1 MFAHVHHSLG
11 GIAMLVRVSIA
22 LLCALLMVMSAEA
35 QPTNVKTVFVVVMEN
50 HNWSQ
55 FRGASNAPYINNTLL
70 PQASHAEQY
79 YNPPNL
85 HPSLPNYLWMEA
97 GTNFG
102 ILNDNDP
109 SINHQSTTAHLVTQ
123 LNNAG
128 ISWKTYQEDI
138 SGTNCPLTS
147 VNKYAP
153 KHNPFVYFDD
163 VTNTNDPN
171 SANCILH
178 VRPFTELATDLQ
190 NNTVAQYV
198 FITPNLCDDGHDSCA
213 PVSDPIRQTDNWLQ
227 ANMPMILNSTAYQ
240 NGGAIFITWDE
251 GVGGDGPIGMIVL
264 SPYAKGG
271 GYSNTI
277 HYTHGSLLRTVEE
290 IFAVSLLGDAAV
302 QTDLS
307 DLFNNPNPPP
317 APTNLTA
324 VPGDSSVAL
333 SWTASAGATSYNVKR
348 SLTSGGSYTT
358 IASVTTTSFP
368 DSGLTNGVTYYYVVS
383 ASNLSGES
391 SNSTEASA
399 TPNVAAPPAPTNL
412 TAAAGNQQVTL
423 NWSAAPGAVSY
434 QVNRGT
440 ANGGPYDTIVHSGIT
455 GTSDIDNTVVN
466 GTTYYYVVT
475 AFNSGGQ
482 SPDSNQA
489 IATPMANPVPVLQV
503 NSGGGTVGSFVSDT
517 GFNGGQSAST
527 SASIDLSGVS
537 FPAPQAVYQ
546 TWRTGAKKAANFSYT
561 LTGFSAG
568 TSYSLRLHFAE
579 NSVTRVGARRFDVTI
594 NGVKVLSAFDV
605 LAAAGGKNK
614 AVIKNFST
622 TADASGQIVIS
633 FTAVTAAQDPI
644 INGIEVDQ

>member
-1 MFAHVHHSLG
+1 MSVRSLS
-11 GIAMLVRVSIA
+11 AV
-22 LLCALLMVMSAEA
+22 LLCTLLVALSAQA

-55 FRGASNAPYINNTLL
+55 FKGASNSPYLNNTLL

-79 YNPPNL
+79 YNPPSL

-102 ILNDNDP
+102 IFNDSDP
-109 SINHQSTTAHLVTQ
+109 GINHQSTTAHLVTQ
-123 LNNAG
+123 LKNAG

-153 KHNPFVYFDD
+153 KHNPFIYFDD
-163 VTNTNDPN
+163 VTNTNNPN
-171 SANCILH
+171 SAYCIAH

-213 PVSDPIRQTDNWLQ
+213 PVSDPIRQTDNWLA

-240 NGGAIFITWDE
+240 NGGAVFITWDE

-277 HYTHGSLLRTVEE
+277 HYTHGSLLRTVEG
-290 IFAVSLLGDAAV
+290 IFGLSLLGD
-302 QTDLS
+302 
-307 DLFNNPNPPP
+307 LFNIPTPPA

-324 VPGDSSVAL
+324 VPGDSSVTL
-333 SWTASAGATSYNVKR
+333 SWSASAGATSYNVKR

-358 IASVTTTSFP
+358 IGSVTTTNFP
-368 DSGLTNGVTYYYVVS
+368 DSGLTNGMTYYYVVS
-383 ASNLSGES
+383 ALNASGES
-391 SNSTEASA
+391 GNSNQASA

-412 TAAAGNQQVTL
+412 TATAGNQQVTL
-423 NWSAAPGAVSY
+423 NWTAAPGAVSY

-440 ANGGPYDTIVHSGIT
+440 TSGGPYGTIVHSGIT
-455 GTSDIDNTVVN
+455 GTSDVDNTVIN
-466 GTTYYYVVT
+466 GTAYYYVVT
-475 AFNSGGQ
+475 AFNGGGQ
-482 SPDSNQA
+482 SPNSNQA
-489 IATPMANPVPVLQV
+489 SATPMATPVPLLRV
-503 NSGGGTVGSFVSDT
+503 NAGGVGVGGFVSDT

-527 SASIDLSGVS
+527 TVSIDLSAVAY
-537 FPAPQAVYQ
+537 PAPQEVYQ
-546 TWRTGAKKAANFSYT
+546 TWRTGTKKAANFSYT
-561 LTGFSAG
+561 LVGFVAG

-579 NSVTRVGARRFDVTI
+579 SSVTKSNARKFDVTV

-605 LAAAGGKNK
+605 FAAAGGKNK
-614 AVIKNFST
+614 AVIKDFRP